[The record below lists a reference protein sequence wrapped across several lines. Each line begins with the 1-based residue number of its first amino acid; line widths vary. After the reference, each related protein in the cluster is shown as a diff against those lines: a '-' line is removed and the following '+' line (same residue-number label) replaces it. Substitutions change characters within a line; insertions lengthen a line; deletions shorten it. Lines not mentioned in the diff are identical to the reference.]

1 MQGTEPQDG
10 TETEVGAAGGDL
22 RYWLAKESLRQSE
35 ARLAGQATSIQAME
49 TRATSL
55 LTWSVTIG
63 IALVAA
69 MVDPHY
75 RWPALGA
82 LGCALAAAA
91 SCVIALWPRPWF
103 SGGHRPSELERLG
116 HATELAF
123 LEQMAMGNEAAA
135 ERNEARLR
143 LFARLLRFCWIGLAA
158 APAVAGAIL
167 VGVLWARP

>member
-1 MQGTEPQDG
+1 MS
-10 TETEVGAAGGDL
+10 GDL
-22 RYWLAKESLRQSE
+22 RYWLAKEALRQSE
-35 ARLAGQATSIQAME
+35 VRLAGQATSLQAME

-69 MVDPHY
+69 MVEPHY

-82 LGCALAAAA
+82 LVCTVIVAG
-91 SCVIALWPRPWF
+91 SCVTALWPRGWF
-103 SGGHRPSELERLG
+103 SGGHRPSDLERLG

-135 ERNEARLR
+135 DRNEVRLR
-143 LFARLLRFCWIGLAA
+143 LFAHLLRLCWVSLAL
-158 APAVAGAIL
+158 APVAAGAIL
-167 VGVLWARP
+167 AWALWARL